1 MKKPVSTP
9 KTDELI
15 YKLMGQID
23 MHRKTNRLSYD
34 TMQSVYEA
42 FWELAKH
49 TRELE
54 RKLGGI
60 CAKQQRT

>member
-23 MHRKTNRLSYD
+23 MHRKTN
-34 TMQSVYEA
+34 QSVYEA

-54 RKLGGI
+54 RKLGGR
-60 CAKQQRT
+60 CANK